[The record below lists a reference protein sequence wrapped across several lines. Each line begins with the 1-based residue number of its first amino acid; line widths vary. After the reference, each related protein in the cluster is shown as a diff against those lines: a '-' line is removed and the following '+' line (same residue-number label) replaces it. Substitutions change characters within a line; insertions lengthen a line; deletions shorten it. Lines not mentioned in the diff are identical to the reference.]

1 MQWSL
6 TAASSEDLAQNG
18 HAYTEWGPVAELADR
33 VVCVWVD
40 SARQHRLPVL
50 PDACIDLV
58 WDGHALNVAGPDT
71 RAVPLLDSSTTFVGV
86 RFRPGAAPGFL
97 GLPASELLDARVDVR
112 DVWGASAEPLVDA
125 LSTGASSATDVL
137 QHALLERRPQA
148 ASPDPLVGGLLS
160 ELAVP
165 LGGPTSVPHLSRL
178 ADSLGVSHRT
188 LRRRCTDALGYGPKT
203 LERILR
209 FRRAL
214 RLLRAN
220 QPPALV
226 ACLAG
231 YVDQAHL
238 TNESRRL
245 ANATPGALLRGHTA
259 LPLSTNGCD

>member
-1 MQWSL
+1 MQRSL
-6 TAASSEDLAQNG
+6 TAASIEDLAQNG
-18 HAYTEWGPVAELADR
+18 HGYTEWAPAAALADR

-40 SARQHRLPVL
+40 AARDGRPPVL

-71 RAVPLLDSSTTFVGV
+71 RAVPLVDSSTTFVGV

-97 GLPASELLDARVDVR
+97 GLPASELVDARVDLR
-112 DVWGASAEPLVDA
+112 EVWGRPAEPLAGA
-125 LSTGASSATDVL
+125 LYTRPASAIDLLQQALIDRRAGA
-137 QHALLERRPQA
+137 A
-148 ASPDPLVGGLLS
+148 APDPLVRGLLS
-160 ELAVP
+160 ELA
-165 LGGPTSVPHLSRL
+165 GSSGRSGTRASVSAL

-188 LRRRCTDALGYGPKT
+188 LRRRCTEALGYGPKT

-214 RLLRAN
+214 RLLRAD
-220 QPPALV
+220 QPLALV
-226 ACLAG
+226 AHLAG

-245 ANATPGALLRGHTA
+245 ANTTPAAVQRGHPT
-259 LPLSTNGCD
+259 LPISTNGCD